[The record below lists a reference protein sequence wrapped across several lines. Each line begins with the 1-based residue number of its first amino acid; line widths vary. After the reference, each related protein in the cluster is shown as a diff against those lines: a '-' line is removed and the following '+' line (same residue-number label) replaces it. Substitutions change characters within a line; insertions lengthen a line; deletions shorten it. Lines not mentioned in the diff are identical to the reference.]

1 MQVQKDETQELIL
14 QTAYEAFLSKG
25 YAKTTMRHIAERSG
39 IGLSNIYNYFENKEA
54 IFGEL
59 VSPLIHTIDEMVKS
73 HHDMAY
79 ASHFKNYLNGMN
91 DEMLDSQTEDYLKM
105 IRRYRPQMKLLF
117 FKAQGSKYETYLD
130 ELTDHCTQ
138 QVIRFMDEFGRE
150 CPQFSQKCSP
160 FTYHLH
166 TVWMFNLL
174 CEIIKHNVSQEET
187 ERVVREYLRF
197 EYIGWRDLINQ

>member
-14 QTAYEAFLSKG
+14 QAAKEAFLDKG
-25 YAKTTMRHIAERSG
+25 YAKTTMRHIADRSG
-39 IGLSNIYNYFENKEA
+39 IGLSNIYNYFDNKEA

-59 VSPLIHTIDEMVKS
+59 VNPLIHVLNSMVND
-73 HHDMAY
+73 HHNMAY
-79 ASHFKNYLNGMN
+79 ADKFKSYLEGSN
-91 DEMLDSQTEDYLKM
+91 DDLLDVQTEDYLLM
-105 IRRYRPQMKLLF
+105 IRHYRHQIKLLF
-117 FKAQGSKYETYLD
+117 FKAQGSKYESFLD
-130 ELTDHCTQ
+130 DFTDQCTD
-138 QVIRFMDEFGRE
+138 QVIHFMDEFGQQ
-150 CPQFSQKCSP
+150 CPQFKQKCSP

-174 CEIIKHNVSQEET
+174 CEVIKHDVSQEET